1 MAVATAITTQNLAG
15 HTSLETTMRY
25 MHLSPNA
32 ADEAV
37 RLLAG
42 RALPAVATSW
52 QRGPESR
59 NPPVSP
65 GDFGGG
71 AGNRI
76 VLWPV
81 M

>member
-42 RALPAVATSW
+42 RALPAVATS
-52 QRGPESR
+52 
-59 NPPVSP
+59 
-65 GDFGGG
+65 
-71 AGNRI
+71 
-76 VLWPV
+76 
-81 M
+81 